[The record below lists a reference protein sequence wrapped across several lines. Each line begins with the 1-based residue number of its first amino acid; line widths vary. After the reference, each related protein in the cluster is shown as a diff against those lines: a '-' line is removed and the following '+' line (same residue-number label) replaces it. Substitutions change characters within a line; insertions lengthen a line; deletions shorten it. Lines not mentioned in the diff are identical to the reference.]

1 MTGAS
6 GLTYAGVLL
15 AVFANQLCLPV
26 PSVVFLMAA
35 GALSAQGKM
44 SPIIIVCLG
53 VLGCLV
59 ADGIW
64 FLLGRRWG
72 SSVMRLLCRFSA
84 DPRKCSRKA
93 HEDFRRYGLPVL
105 CVAKFVP
112 GLDGLLPPL
121 IGAEGVSMAGF
132 VAFDAAGSL
141 LWSCAYVAL
150 GYVFS
155 NQLELALHWTTHFGT
170 ALGIAIGVPV
180 VLYASWRGLTLARMI
195 RELRLRHI
203 TPAMLARKLKSNLKV
218 AVLDLAT
225 FEGDSDSESPEA
237 IPGAFSVEPS
247 RLQESPHVTIPDD
260 VQIILYSSSG
270 GDIESARAAM
280 ALQRIGVEKV
290 WVLEGGF
297 RAWRD
302 QGFPVSH
309 HVATPDVVAERLGI
323 RLPPLRLARS

>member
-6 GLTYAGVLL
+6 ELTYAGVLL
-15 AVFANQLCLPV
+15 AVLANQLCLPV
-26 PSVVFLMAA
+26 PSIVFLMAA

-44 SPIIIVCLG
+44 SPIIIVCLS

-59 ADGIW
+59 GDGIW

-72 SSVMRLLCRFSA
+72 SGVLRLLCRFSA

-121 IGAEGVSMAGF
+121 IGAEGAPVSGF
-132 VAFDAAGSL
+132 IAFDAAGSL
-141 LWSCAYVAL
+141 LWSCVYVAL
-150 GYVFS
+150 GYIFS
-155 NQLELALHWTTHFGT
+155 NQLELALHWTQQFGT
-170 ALGIAIGVPV
+170 VLGIAIGVPV
-180 VLYASWRGLTLARMI
+180 VLYVGWRGLTLARMV

-203 TPAMLARKLKSNLKV
+203 RPAMLARKLKSNRKV

-225 FEGDSDSESPEA
+225 FEGDSDSTLLEA
-237 IPGAFSVEPS
+237 IPGAFSVDPS
-247 RLQESPHVTIPDD
+247 RLRESPHITIPDD

-280 ALQRIGVEKV
+280 ALQRIGVRKV

-297 RAWRD
+297 KAWRE
-302 QGFPVSH
+302 QGLPVSH

-323 RLPPLRLARS
+323 RLPPAELAT